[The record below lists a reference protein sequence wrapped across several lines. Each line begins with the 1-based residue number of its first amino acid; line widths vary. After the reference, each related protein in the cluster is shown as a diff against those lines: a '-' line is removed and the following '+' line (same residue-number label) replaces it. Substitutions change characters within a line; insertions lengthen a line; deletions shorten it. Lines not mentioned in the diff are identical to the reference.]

1 MLQIIV
7 NKNEGVHRTGICSKK
22 KQQKCPGAFQKWYL
36 LGILRMSQPPPAGG
50 RGVHLMDYE
59 KLVADLRD
67 WLPPESE
74 KIPYGELVGAP
85 YPYNLQGP
93 LVYSDGVCNLVEEAA
108 DAITALLDEN
118 ARLKNR
124 KSMWRKLLEA
134 IKSAFGWG
142 TKERRKPDELR
153 KAD

>member
-1 MLQIIV
+1 
-7 NKNEGVHRTGICSKK
+7 
-22 KQQKCPGAFQKWYL
+22 
-36 LGILRMSQPPPAGG
+36 
-50 RGVHLMDYE
+50 MDYE

-93 LVYSDGVCNLVEEAA
+93 LVYSDEVCNLVEEAA

-134 IKSAFGWG
+134 VKSAFGWG
-142 TKERRKPDELR
+142 DKGEENPNGH
-153 KAD
+153 

>member
-1 MLQIIV
+1 
-7 NKNEGVHRTGICSKK
+7 
-22 KQQKCPGAFQKWYL
+22 
-36 LGILRMSQPPPAGG
+36 
-50 RGVHLMDYE
+50 MDYE
-59 KLVADLRD
+59 KLVADLKD

-74 KIPYGELVGAP
+74 KIPYGELVARHTP
-85 YPYNLQGP
+85 YQSLQGP
-93 LVYSDGVCNLVEEAA
+93 SVYSDEVCNLVEEAA

-134 IKSAFGWG
+134 VKSAFGWG
-142 TKERRKPDELR
+142 DKGEENPDGLR

>member
-1 MLQIIV
+1 
-7 NKNEGVHRTGICSKK
+7 
-22 KQQKCPGAFQKWYL
+22 
-36 LGILRMSQPPPAGG
+36 
-50 RGVHLMDYE
+50 MDYE

-74 KIPYGELVGAP
+74 KIQYGELVGAP

-142 TKERRKPDELR
+142 DKGEENPDGLQ

>member
-1 MLQIIV
+1 
-7 NKNEGVHRTGICSKK
+7 
-22 KQQKCPGAFQKWYL
+22 
-36 LGILRMSQPPPAGG
+36 
-50 RGVHLMDYE
+50 MDYE

-93 LVYSDGVCNLVEEAA
+93 LVYSDEVCNLVEEAA

-142 TKERRKPDELR
+142 DKGEENPDGLR

>member
-1 MLQIIV
+1 MTNRDKI
-7 NKNEGVHRTGICSKK
+7 R
-22 KQQKCPGAFQKWYL
+22 A
-36 LGILRMSQPPPAGG
+36 MSDEE
-50 RGVHLMDYE
+50 LE
-59 KLVADLRD
+59 LFLKLVADLRV

-93 LVYSDGVCNLVEEAA
+93 LVYSDEVCNLVEEAA

-124 KSMWRKLLEA
+124 KSMLRKLLEA
-134 IKSAFGWG
+134 VKSAFGWG
-142 TKERRKPDELR
+142 GQRRGEP
-153 KAD
+153 

>member
-1 MLQIIV
+1 
-7 NKNEGVHRTGICSKK
+7 
-22 KQQKCPGAFQKWYL
+22 
-36 LGILRMSQPPPAGG
+36 
-50 RGVHLMDYE
+50 MDYE
-59 KLVADLRD
+59 KLVAELRD

-93 LVYSDGVCNLVEEAA
+93 LVYADEVCNLGEEAA

-124 KSMWRKLLEA
+124 KSMWRKLLDA
-134 IKSAFGWG
+134 VKSVFGWG
-142 TKERRKPDELR
+142 DKGEENPDGH
-153 KAD
+153 

>member
-1 MLQIIV
+1 
-7 NKNEGVHRTGICSKK
+7 
-22 KQQKCPGAFQKWYL
+22 
-36 LGILRMSQPPPAGG
+36 
-50 RGVHLMDYE
+50 MDYE

-67 WLPPESE
+67 WLPPESK

-142 TKERRKPDELR
+142 DKGEENHDGLR

>member
-1 MLQIIV
+1 
-7 NKNEGVHRTGICSKK
+7 
-22 KQQKCPGAFQKWYL
+22 
-36 LGILRMSQPPPAGG
+36 
-50 RGVHLMDYE
+50 MDYE
-59 KLVADLRD
+59 KLVADLKD

-142 TKERRKPDELR
+142 DKGEKNPDGLR
-153 KAD
+153 KAIPLWVPVIIRRL